1 MKDHRTPE
9 QVIRAIMEAQ
19 ANAATLEYG
28 TDIARDTYL
37 DDTPGQEPG
46 EHKKKHA
53 TVLGHSVPAAVD
65 GIPGKGGEMA
75 KPNPER
81 LAGLGKKESYQ
92 GNPYLQIA
100 KQDIINEDAFD
111 SIIEMSDVE
120 FEDMIDVLTV
130 EELKDLEEGVMSSI
144 GKGIGAVAKG
154 AYKAGKYVTQKAI
167 VPGVKAAARRM
178 STAGR
183 ADAAE
188 NKLKK
193 LQQKRKDLSLIHI

>member
-1 MKDHRTPE
+1 
-9 QVIRAIMEAQ
+9 MEAQ

-100 KQDIINEDAFD
+100 KQDIINEFQVTEDNNYNVGFSSLAILATSPA
-111 SIIEMSDVE
+111 SISGVPVSEANGENITNNMHHHKRIINGTYVVGEGDIGDRYVNIVGYAYSNNALPGHTLTINQDYGRLS
-120 FEDMIDVLTV
+120 VLRF
-130 EELKDLEEGVMSSI
+130 S
-144 GKGIGAVAKG
+144 
-154 AYKAGKYVTQKAI
+154 
-167 VPGVKAAARRM
+167 P
-178 STAGR
+178 
-183 ADAAE
+183 
-188 NKLKK
+188 
-193 LQQKRKDLSLIHI
+193 